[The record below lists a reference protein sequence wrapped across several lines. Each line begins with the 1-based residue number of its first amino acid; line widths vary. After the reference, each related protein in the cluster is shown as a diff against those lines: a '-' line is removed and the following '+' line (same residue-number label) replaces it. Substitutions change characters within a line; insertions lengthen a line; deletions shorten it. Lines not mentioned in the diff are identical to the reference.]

1 MDSKELRARFI
12 RLSSWALLFTGGDI
26 LQSVI
31 QVKMVF
37 CKEKRKY
44 GKEVFP
50 EEKSLRKNC
59 SRPGHCGCTGND
71 KNDELLLSSEF
82 SIENRNLLTAAEGKC
97 YHNVSYENIAEYKI
111 LQGEMK

>member
-1 MDSKELRARFI
+1 
-12 RLSSWALLFTGGDI
+12 
-26 LQSVI
+26 
-31 QVKMVF
+31 MVF
-37 CKEKRKY
+37 YKEKRRN
-44 GKEVFP
+44 GKEVFS